1 MLLHIITHQPEM
13 LTTIVQRTPLWV
25 WGLLAA
31 LLALGA
37 SQMRQRTVGLRRV
50 FTLPL
55 GMAAF
60 SIFSLA
66 AAFGSTPA
74 PGLAAA
80 WLLACTSPVGLGL
93 WLRPQPPV
101 ATRYHA
107 ATRHFDLPGSAVP
120 LLLIVA
126 LFFIR
131 YAVNVELAL
140 QPALAREASFALQV
154 AALYGAFS
162 GLFALRAAR
171 LWRLARSTHP
181 APARTH

>member
-1 MLLHIITHQPEM
+1 MLLHIITLQPEM
-13 LTTIVQRTPLWV
+13 LLTIVQRTPLWV

-37 SQMRQRTVGLRRV
+37 SQMRQRTAGLRRV

-60 SIFSLA
+60 SIVSLA
-66 AAFGSTPA
+66 AAFGNTPA

-80 WLLACTSPVGLGL
+80 WMLACASLAGLGL
-93 WLRPQPPV
+93 WLRPQPPA

-107 ATRHFDLPGSAVP
+107 ASRHFDLPGSAVP

-126 LFFIR
+126 LFFTR

-140 QPALAREASFALQV
+140 QPTLAREAGFALQV

-171 LWRLARSTHP
+171 LWRLARISTTP
-181 APARTH
+181 VL

>member
-1 MLLHIITHQPEM
+1 
-13 LTTIVQRTPLWV
+13 
-25 WGLLAA
+25 
-31 LLALGA
+31 
-37 SQMRQRTVGLRRV
+37 MRQRTVGLRRV
-50 FTLPL
+50 FALPL

-74 PGLAAA
+74 PGLAAT
-80 WLLACTSPVGLGL
+80 WVLACTSLVGLGL
-93 WLRPQPPV
+93 WLRPQPPA
-101 ATRYHA
+101 ATGYHA
-107 ATRHFDLPGSAVP
+107 ASRHFDLPGSAVP

-126 LFFIR
+126 LFFTR

-140 QPALAREASFALQV
+140 QPALAREAGFALQV

-171 LWRLARSTHP
+171 LWRLARSAHP

>member
-13 LTTIVQRTPLWV
+13 LVTIVQRTPLWV

-37 SQMRQRTVGLRRV
+37 SQMRKRTVGLRRV

-80 WLLACTSPVGLGL
+80 WVLACTSLVGLGL
-93 WLRPQPPV
+93 WLRPRPPA

-107 ATRHFDLPGSAVP
+107 ASRHFDLPGSAVP

-126 LFFIR
+126 LFFTR

-140 QPALAREASFALQV
+140 QPTLARETGFALQV

-171 LWRLARSTHP
+171 LWRLARISTTP
-181 APARTH
+181 VL

>member
-13 LTTIVQRTPLWV
+13 LATIAQRTPVWV

-37 SQMRQRTVGLRRV
+37 SQMRQRTVGLGRV

-66 AAFGSTPA
+66 AAFGSTTPA

-80 WLLACTSPVGLGL
+80 WVLACTSFMGLGL
-93 WLRPQPPV
+93 WLRPQAP
-101 ATRYHA
+101 AAARYHA
-107 ATRHFDLPGSAVP
+107 ATRHFALPGSAVP
-120 LLLIVA
+120 LLLITA
-126 LFFIR
+126 LFFTR
-131 YAVNVELAL
+131 YGVNVELAL
-140 QPALAREASFALQV
+140 QPALARDTGFALQV

-162 GLFALRAAR
+162 GLFALRTAR
-171 LWRLARSTHP
+171 LWRLARSATATP
-181 APARTH
+181 VL